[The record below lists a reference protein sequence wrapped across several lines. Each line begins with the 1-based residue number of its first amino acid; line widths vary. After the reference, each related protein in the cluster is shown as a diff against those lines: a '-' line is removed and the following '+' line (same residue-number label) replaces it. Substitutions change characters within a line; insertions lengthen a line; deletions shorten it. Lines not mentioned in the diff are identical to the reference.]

1 LSTLVAYDSRLLT
14 TLSAMLFHPGRMT
27 IEYLKGKRM
36 TYTNPFR
43 FLLSLSIIYFLL
55 LSLTNDFRSFDNDA
69 AKSTKEALEE
79 KPGPDLTNSR
89 GDSGTS
95 ETNPETLRLDSTSF
109 FSEKNDALIAAEP
122 GRYYN
127 EIKAKGFWERF
138 FKKTELYL
146 ALIRHE
152 NPVNY
157 ESLSATHQLPQ
168 TWDNRASFSLARS
181 FYSVVKYPGSF
192 LNAVLGRLPF
202 ATFFFLPVFAFFI
215 WLVYIR
221 KRYTYTDN
229 LIFSFHN
236 QTLMFILL
244 IISFLV
250 DEIFGISTAA
260 IAFLVFSLYLYKA
273 MRTFYGDG
281 RLKTILK
288 FLLLNTIF
296 IILSGIGALALL
308 LGSAFTY

>member
-1 LSTLVAYDSRLLT
+1 MTNLSKPKRERHPMQYRGTECLNCGHPLDISDRYCPQCSQANNNKKRTLADFIEEFLSTLVAYDSRLLT

-69 AKSTKEALEE
+69 AKSAKEVLEE
-79 KPGPDLTNSR
+79 APGPDLTNSR

-95 ETNPETLRLDSTSF
+95 ETKPETLRLDSTGF

-168 TWDNRASFSLARS
+168 TWDNRASFSLAR
-181 FYSVVKYPGSF
+181 
-192 LNAVLGRLPF
+192 
-202 ATFFFLPVFAFFI
+202 
-215 WLVYIR
+215 
-221 KRYTYTDN
+221 
-229 LIFSFHN
+229 
-236 QTLMFILL
+236 
-244 IISFLV
+244 
-250 DEIFGISTAA
+250 
-260 IAFLVFSLYLYKA
+260 
-273 MRTFYGDG
+273 
-281 RLKTILK
+281 
-288 FLLLNTIF
+288 
-296 IILSGIGALALL
+296 
-308 LGSAFTY
+308 